1 MSEPIRILVV
11 EDDEFVSMV
20 LVESLKECGFDVTAV
35 NDGEEAIALLKGGFE
50 PEIIVTDM
58 VMAKMQGVD
67 VISYAR
73 LNHAQV
79 PIIAMS
85 AGGRTKT
92 VDTLTMAELTGAD
105 RVFAKPI
112 MIDELEKAVYEL
124 TRDKVL

>member
-1 MSEPIRILVV
+1 MSEPIKILLV
-11 EDDEFVSMV
+11 EDDEFVSII
-20 LVESLKECGFDVTAV
+20 LVESLKDSGFDVTAV
-35 NDGEEAIALLKGGFE
+35 TDGEEAVALLKSEFE
-50 PEIIVTDM
+50 PDIIITDM

-67 VISYAR
+67 VITYAR
-73 LNHAQV
+73 LHHAQL

-112 MIDELEKAVYEL
+112 MIDELEKAVHEL
-124 TRDKVL
+124 TRDAVF